1 MQPYKIDRLDP
12 ISSDFDELRDFDQLT
27 SDGFD
32 AIGVIFFLEQENQKV
47 ERLQENRPQHQKPT
61 SYLNLKNKGNEGS
74 VTSCRGAASNRPMT
88 TRQRPLVNLKTCPLL
103 TKD

>member
-32 AIGVIFFLEQENQKV
+32 AIGVIFFLEQENQNNSPTTPS
-47 ERLQENRPQHQKPT
+47 QPENLPPST
-61 SYLNLKNKGNEGS
+61 
-74 VTSCRGAASNRPMT
+74 NR
-88 TRQRPLVNLKTCPLL
+88 R
-103 TKD
+103 